1 MTKETLIKNNY
12 NKVLKKL
19 TKEPTISGRDMKA
32 IIEYQNR
39 KILNELKLEL
49 NFKGVIHMEHYLII
63 NN

>member
-19 TKEPTISGRDMKA
+19 TKKPTISGHDMKI

-49 NFKGVIHMEHYLII
+49 NFEGVIHMEHYLII

>member
-12 NKVLKKL
+12 NKVLKNLISK
-19 TKEPTISGRDMKA
+19 PIISGRDMKA

-49 NFKGVIHMEHYLII
+49 NFEGVIHMEQYLII

>member
-19 TKEPTISGRDMKA
+19 TKETIISGRDMKV
-32 IIEYQNR
+32 IFEYQNR
-39 KILNELKLEL
+39 KVLNELKLEL
-49 NFKGVIHMEHYLII
+49 NFEGVIYMEHFSIE

>member
-19 TKEPTISGRDMKA
+19 TKEPTISGRDMKV
-32 IIEYQNR
+32 IFEYQNR
-39 KILNELKLEL
+39 KILNKLKLEL
-49 NFKGVIHMEHYLII
+49 TFEGIIHMEQFSME

>member
-19 TKEPTISGRDMKA
+19 TKETIISGRDMK
-32 IIEYQNR
+32 IIFEYQNR
-39 KILNELKLEL
+39 KVLNELKLEL
-49 NFKGVIHMEHYLII
+49 NFEGIIHMEHYLII